1 MSKERKINSLNLFI
15 CSLLL
20 FFLVFMYGCWGG
32 KRHYVRPNTDISD
45 IKRIAVLP
53 FENFTSDKHAGDKV
67 RSMVIIEM
75 LSRGMDVIEPGE
87 VIKTLLES
95 NVRSIHS
102 ISVSDIQNMGDALG
116 IKAVLMGSVES
127 FGMSRGVSVSYPEVT
142 IHLMMLDTE
151 SGDIIWSTWHSTGGA
166 SFWTRHFGA
175 EGRTLDETSSRVVKE
190 AFNTFF

>member
-1 MSKERKINSLNLFI
+1 MSNEQKTNSLNLFI
-15 CSLLL
+15 SSLLL
-20 FFLVFMYGCWGG
+20 FFLVITYGCWGG

-95 NVRSIHS
+95 NVRSIHT
-102 ISVSDIQNMGDALG
+102 ISVADIQNMGDALG

-127 FGMSRGVSVSYPEVT
+127 FGMSRGMSVSYPEVT